1 MSESANPFDLDPALV
16 RRSFDRASADYD
28 RAAVLQAQIREQLLQ
43 RLELVRLRPEVVIDA
58 GSGTGHASLALKRR
72 YPQACVVALDL
83 STQMLRESKRRQRWF
98 RRFERVGG
106 DAGRM
111 PFADGSV
118 DLIFSNLMLQWCD
131 PDAVFAEVRRV
142 LKPHGL
148 FTFTTFGPDTLVEL
162 RRAWSSVDAQVHVNQ
177 FLDMH
182 DIGDALVRAGLAEPV
197 LDVERYTLTYPDAMA
212 LMRDLKA
219 IGAHNVAAGRPAGL
233 TGRGRLARMGAA
245 YEAYRRDGRL
255 PATYEAVF
263 GQAWGRPTSAA
274 RGREGETVIPIG
286 SIRRGRPT

>member
-1 MSESANPFDLDPALV
+1 MSESANPFDLDPARV
-16 RRSFDRASADYD
+16 RRSFDRASAHYD

-43 RLELVRLRPEVVIDA
+43 RLELVRLRPQVVVDA

-118 DLIFSNLMLQWCD
+118 DLIFSNLMLQWCNL
-131 PDAVFAEVRRV
+131 DAAFGEVRRV

-162 RRAWSSVDAQVHVNQ
+162 RRAWSSVDGQVHVNQ

-197 LDVERYTLTYPDAMA
+197 LDVERYTLTYPDALA

-233 TGRGRLARMGAA
+233 TGRGRLARMCAA

-263 GQAWGRPTSAA
+263 GQAWGRPASAA